1 LFSAA
6 NRDPLLRGKKVWAGG
21 GGACIEIGCEMCSKL
36 MERRLNRANCQMEF
50 CSMKALSLGVL
61 LSVITLSSAH
71 AQRSPETLPPLTVDC
86 YQSFAAKAP
95 LPELSSKEIVID
107 GGNLDTP
114 LIRYRLQVA
123 DKRTLKII
131 KDPDRPAY
139 RTEHGKS
146 VWEIKRDFTS
156 THRVVGW
163 REELPGRTVRLFT
176 FDFEDLLLS
185 TIDVS
190 PARAIAAG
198 VELHVMRCSKSI

>member
-1 LFSAA
+1 MKTFRLAF
-6 NRDPLLRGKKVWAGG
+6 LLV
-21 GGACIEIGCEMCSKL
+21 
-36 MERRLNRANCQMEF
+36 
-50 CSMKALSLGVL
+50 V
-61 LSVITLSSAH
+61 TPLSSAH
-71 AQRSPETLPPLTVDC
+71 AQRSPETLPLVTVDC
-86 YQSFAAKAP
+86 YQSFAAKT
-95 LPELSSKEIVID
+95 LSPELPSKDIAID

-156 THRVVGW
+156 LHRIVGW
-163 REELPGRTVRLFT
+163 REELPGGIVRIFT

-185 TIDVS
+185 TVDIS
-190 PARAIAAG
+190 PARSTAAG